1 MWLWVSLSTFLN
13 PVFIAF
19 IRNISITW
27 AMISAWSCPTP
38 MFMVDTKHQILLIF
52 TEPIYDPRIWSI
64 SHLGSPCELPRNDAY
79 ILCLLFSLFWC
90 FDVWGLADPG
100 GAGPPK
106 ISQFL
111 KIRYN
116 LLRNTLFK
124 CKATNSELTPQPPFF
139 FFKSDFHTLSHYTT
153 SLITPGS
160 RYQITEWHPCL
171 TLKIIQTNQS
181 LIYLTCH
188 ACSFLQ

>member
-64 SHLGSPCELPRNDAY
+64 SHLGSPCELPRNDAC

-139 FFKSDFHTLSHYTT
+139 FLN
-153 SLITPGS
+153 
-160 RYQITEWHPCL
+160 QIFILWATIHLP
-171 TLKIIQTNQS
+171 
-181 LIYLTCH
+181 
-188 ACSFLQ
+188 